1 MDRTYLKS
9 ELYKLNLAAEGI
21 QQLQNSLVNAN
32 VERSVTITSN
42 RCLLEFNGKNLK
54 FYWNPLDPNTAISC
68 LVAVGEYESLESWIL
83 SFFAKQ
89 SHFIID
95 VGANVGYYSVILG
108 KLLTKDSKLLAFE
121 PNPESFEVL
130 QTNIILNN
138 LAESIQPLCFAL
150 GEVEDS
156 FDLIIPIDSGSSAA
170 SRMNLHPEE
179 SSTVCKV
186 VQLKL
191 DDFLL
196 KNYPNRKIDLIKVDV
211 EGGEFGFIKGALT
224 TISNHKP
231 VLFLELLRKWAEPFG
246 YHPEDV
252 RLMLEELGYFCFG
265 ISLEMPKI
273 QKITEDTLQ
282 TNFLFVQ
289 WENLKD
295 IDKIRSEISSIQAF

>member
-1 MDRTYLKS
+1 LDTRVWALVTK
-9 ELYKLNLAAEGI
+9 N
-21 QQLQNSLVNAN
+21 QNINKNQPLV
-32 VERSVTITSN
+32 V
-42 RCLLEFNGKNLK
+42 
-54 FYWNPLDPNTAISC
+54 
-68 LVAVGEYESLESWIL
+68 
-83 SFFAKQ
+83 
-89 SHFIID
+89 ID

-108 KLLTKDSKLLAFE
+108 NLLRKDSKLLAFE
-121 PNPESFEVL
+121 PNPESFEAL
-130 QTNIILNN
+130 QNNIILNN
-138 LAESIQPLCFAL
+138 LTESIQPLCFAL

-156 FDLIIPIDSGSSAA
+156 FDLIIPINSGSSAA

-179 SSTVCKV
+179 SSTACKV

-196 KNYPNRKIDLIKVDV
+196 KKYPNRKIDLIKVDV

-265 ISLEMPKI
+265 ISPEMPKI
-273 QKITEDTLQ
+273 QKITEDTLE

-289 WENLKD
+289 RKNLND
-295 IDKIRSEISSIQAF
+295 IDKIRMQITSIQAF